1 MKFYKIFLVMFLQSI
16 KLKDTT
22 IWCGLKKA
30 HSINFGKFKF
40 CVIRFSVF
48 VIRHD
53 YLGGFFLCI
62 GGVFCQNIL
71 KNNN

>member
-1 MKFYKIFLVMFLQSI
+1 MKFYKIFLAMFLQSI

-40 CVIRFSVF
+40 CVIRFSL
-48 VIRHD
+48 
-53 YLGGFFLCI
+53 LGMIISEHSFSVLEEYDLSFFSKYI
-62 GGVFCQNIL
+62 
-71 KNNN
+71 KE